1 MQFGRIDND
10 LQPLKIIS
18 EKVDSVYV
26 IKSIDRY
33 SKKEMIA

>member
-26 IKSIDRY
+26 IKRHAS
-33 SKKEMIA
+33 SL